1 MRFKSSFRSSLS
13 SEEQALGKNEILFKK
28 QKMDFLTFLSVPVI
42 IFFIGLC
49 GIFLNRKNVLL
60 ILMSVELILLSIN
73 FSFLVASCYLDDR
86 LGQIL
91 AIFILTVAA
100 AESSIGLAILVVFYR
115 IRGTIAIEFINLLK
129 G

>member
-1 MRFKSSFRSSLS
+1 LRFKSSFRSSLS
-13 SEEQALGKNEILFKK
+13 SEKQALGKNEILFKK